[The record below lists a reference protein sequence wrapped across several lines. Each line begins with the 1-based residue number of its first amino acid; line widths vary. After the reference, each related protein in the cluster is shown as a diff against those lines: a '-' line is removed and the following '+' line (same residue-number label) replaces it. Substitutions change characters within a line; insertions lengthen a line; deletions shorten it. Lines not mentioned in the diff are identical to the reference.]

1 MIVAY
6 SGSMRVT
13 TEIWV
18 SALVR
23 RIFSVGGFAAI
34 VQRGSPEAGAV
45 YILSRDRLG
54 GLALYSPAPQTSYD
68 TSKPQERLFTPVIGL
83 NNDEIDAKLARERR
97 FDPDIWIVELEVA
110 DGAIDGMIAIDGG

>member
-1 MIVAY
+1 
-6 SGSMRVT
+6 MRVT